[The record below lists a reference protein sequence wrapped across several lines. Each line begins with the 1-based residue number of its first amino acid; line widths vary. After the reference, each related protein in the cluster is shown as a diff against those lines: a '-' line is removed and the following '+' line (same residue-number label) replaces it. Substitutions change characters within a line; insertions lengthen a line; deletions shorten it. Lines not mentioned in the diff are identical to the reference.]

1 MSEEADDGISY
12 EDATGRKPV
21 ARSST
26 TPSGGI
32 SYEEALGYLP
42 ESERGALS
50 NAPTDTTLDKASK
63 AIGTAVVKGATHLP
77 WTGMAGDIM
86 DLGNMAAAYTGSLIT
101 GKPFHDVY
109 SDQQKFAGEMKEAQT
124 GKDSTVMG
132 RLGYYTDP
140 TNLPSGADIQK
151 RILPHTGEYKAE
163 SPAGETGMAFL
174 EGTTSGLS
182 PSGKAGIVE
191 KGLDI
196 VKRAVPAGVGAAA
209 GETVGRVT
217 ENPVLALGAGI
228 TAGAGSAAIP
238 KIAGAHF
245 FPEDSAKRIAGQAL
259 RESATDADAV
269 KSRLGQTQPVQSPHQ
284 PNYLPDFVPSSAQL
298 SGDAGHAAL
307 DARLKSDPRL
317 MPKEGEGALVPT
329 QLEGQ
334 GEKNVEAVQKGTEE
348 AADRLKRDL
357 QSQYGL
363 SGTAPR
369 TMASSEARQIFTTM
383 EEAASDN
390 VKTLWESPS
399 LKNVSMYRNKSID
412 AVDNYIKGLSPS
424 ERQKIPKDVMDVIN
438 EIKTSDSRDI
448 PLDHIQKLRSQVLG
462 AGREAFVKGDNF
474 SGMVNNQLGKQL
486 ADILNNEKNIVFGDK
501 ASTVRNAWKNAVD
514 ATRDY
519 HEVYNTG
526 FLRDLN
532 KEVGG
537 AEKVALDATFQKMLT
552 GANSRQNVE
561 QLQKATNGAINDH
574 LANYLVA
581 DMTGD
586 GTKII
591 KPQEV
596 DRWLAKSNNN
606 ALVDKVPGLRDRI
619 NAIKQSSSAQQLSDN
634 FAAASA
640 SPEKLVKLFDNARKE
655 INEHVRT
662 PADIEYFN
670 MLENSAR
677 AIAKIPPSGVAN
689 LSAINKLAENKTS
702 DLLYGVATGRI
713 ARNIAG
719 YGLTKGAEAI
729 TGIPVGS
736 GLELLSSGVLGNTPI
751 GNLGI
756 NQFTEALLSGSVRQ
770 KAMDLLQQSRTNPEL
785 RRQLMESPSVESLAS
800 LFGAN
805 QARVSATGAKE
816 GVESRQGRATGGSVL
831 DHHYE
836 ADRLVNMADKAKR
849 GLGEETKV
857 ILNQPD
863 DAVVHALEIAKR
875 VI

>member
-21 ARSST
+21 AGPSVA
-26 TPSGGI
+26 PSGDI
-32 SYEEALGYLP
+32 SYEEAMGYLP
-42 ESERGALS
+42 ESERGPLS
-50 NAPTDTTLDKASK
+50 NVPTDTSTDKAAK
-63 AIGTAVVKGATHLP
+63 AVGTAVIKGATHLP
-77 WTGMAGDIM
+77 FTGMVGDLM
-86 DLGNMAAAYTGSLIT
+86 DLGDMAAAYTGSLIT
-101 GKPFHDVY
+101 GKPFVEVY
-109 SDQQKFAGEMKEAQT
+109 SSQKKFANEMKEAQT

-151 RILPHTGEYKAE
+151 RILPHTGEYKPE
-163 SPAGETGMAFL
+163 SEAGETGMAFL

-196 VKRAVPAGVGAAA
+196 AKRAVPAGVGAAT
-209 GETVGRVT
+209 GETVGRIT
-217 ENPVLALGAGI
+217 ENPALALGAGLA
-228 TAGAGSAAIP
+228 AGAGSAAIP
-238 KIAGAHF
+238 KVAGAHF
-245 FPEDSAKRIAGQAL
+245 FPEDPAKRIVGQAL
-259 RESATDADAV
+259 RESATDTDAV
-269 KSRLGQTQPVQSPHQ
+269 KSRLGQTPPK
-284 PNYLPDFVPSSAQL
+284 YLPDFTPSSSQL
-298 SGDAGHAAL
+298 SGDAGQAAL

-334 GEKNVEAVQKGTEE
+334 EATNVGTVQKGTEE
-348 AADRLKRDL
+348 AADRLKQDL

-363 SGTAPR
+363 TGTAPR
-369 TMASSEARQIFTTM
+369 TMASAEARQIFSTM

-390 VKTLWESPS
+390 VKNLWESPS

-412 AVDNYIKGLSPS
+412 AVDSYIKGLSPS

-501 ASTVRNAWKNAVD
+501 ASTVRNAWKDAVD

-519 HEVYNTG
+519 HETFNTG

-537 AEKVALDATFQKMLT
+537 AEKVALDATFQKMLA
-552 GANSRQNVE
+552 GANSRQNID

-586 GTKII
+586 GSKIV

-596 DRWLAKSNNN
+596 DRWLAKGNNN

-634 FAAASA
+634 FAAAST
-640 SPEKLVKLFDNARKE
+640 SPEKLVKLFDNARAE

-677 AIAKIPPSGVAN
+677 AIAKIPPSGSAN

-713 ARNIAG
+713 ARNVAG
-719 YGLTKGAEAI
+719 YAATKGIESVS
-729 TGIPVGS
+729 GIPIGS
-736 GLELLSSGVLGNTPI
+736 ALEILGSGVLGNVKLGDYSL
-751 GNLGI
+751 GNL
-756 NQFTEALLSGSVRQ
+756 TESLLSGGVRQ
-770 KAMDLLQQSRTNPEL
+770 KAMDLLQQSRTNPDL
-785 RRQLMESPSVESLAS
+785 RRQLMEKPNIESLAS

-836 ADRLVNMADKAKR
+836 ADRLVNMAEKAKR
-849 GLGEETKV
+849 GLGEETKA

-875 VI
+875 AI

>member
-1 MSEEADDGISY
+1 M
-12 EDATGRKPV
+12 
-21 ARSST
+21 
-26 TPSGGI
+26 
-32 SYEEALGYLP
+32 
-42 ESERGALS
+42 
-50 NAPTDTTLDKASK
+50 
-63 AIGTAVVKGATHLP
+63 GTAVLKGATHLP
-77 WTGMAGDIM
+77 FTGMVGDIM
-86 DLGNMAAAYTGSLIT
+86 DLGNMASAYTASLIT
-101 GKPFHDVY
+101 GKPFEEVY
-109 SDQQKFAGEMKEAQT
+109 SSQQEFAKKMKETQT

-151 RILPHTGEYKAE
+151 RILPYTGEYKPE
-163 SPAGETGMAFL
+163 SEAGETGMAFL

-182 PSGKAGIVE
+182 PSGKTGIIE

-196 VKRAVPAGVGAAA
+196 AKRATPAGVGSAA

-217 ENPVLALGAGI
+217 ENPALALGAGI
-228 TAGAGSAAIP
+228 AAGAGSAVIP
-238 KIAGAHF
+238 KVASAHF
-245 FPEDSAKRIAGQAL
+245 FPQNPAERVAGRVL
-259 RESATDADAV
+259 RESSTDADTA
-269 KSRLGQTQPVQSPHQ
+269 KTNLGQTPPK
-284 PNYLPDFVPSSAQL
+284 YLPDFTPSSSQL
-298 SGDAGHAAL
+298 SGDAGQAAL

-317 MPKEGEGALVPT
+317 MPKEGEGALVSGE
-329 QLEGQ
+329 LEAQ
-334 GEKNVEAVQKGTEE
+334 GIKNVEAIKQGTEE

-369 TMASSEARQIFTTM
+369 TMASSEARQVFTTM
-383 EEAASDN
+383 EELASDN
-390 VKTLWESPS
+390 VTKLWKTPS
-399 LKNVSMYRNKSID
+399 LENASMYRNKSID
-412 AVDNYIKGLSPS
+412 AIESYINDLSPS
-424 ERQKIPKDVMDVIN
+424 KRQKIPKDVMDVIDQ
-438 EIKTSDSRDI
+438 IKSSQGRDV
-448 PLDHIQKLRSQVLG
+448 PLGYIQDLRSQVLG
-462 AGREAFVKGDNF
+462 AGREAFTRGDNF
-474 SGMVNNQLGKQL
+474 AGVVNNELGVKL
-486 ADILNNEKNIVFGDK
+486 ANILNDEKNIVFGDK
-501 ASTVRNAWKNAVD
+501 SGAARKAWQSAVD
-514 ATRDY
+514 ATREY
-519 HEVYNTG
+519 HNTYNTG
-526 FLRDLN
+526 FLKDLN

-537 AEKVALDATFQKMLT
+537 AEKVALDATFQKMLA
-552 GANSRQNVE
+552 GANSRQNID
-561 QLQKATNGAINDH
+561 QLQKATNGAINGH

-596 DRWLAKSNNN
+596 DRWLAKGNNN

-619 NAIKQSSSAQQLSDN
+619 NAIKESSSAQQLSDN

-640 SPEKLVKLFDNARKE
+640 NPEKLVKLFDNARKE

-677 AIAKIPPSGVAN
+677 AIAKIPPSGAAN
-689 LSAINKLAENKTS
+689 LSSVNKLAEGKTS
-702 DLLYGVATGRI
+702 DLLYGIATGRI
-713 ARNIAG
+713 ARNVAG
-719 YGLTKGAEAI
+719 YAATKAVESM
-729 TGIPVGS
+729 TGIPIGS
-736 GLELLSSGVLGNTPI
+736 SVELLSSGVLGNTRLG

-756 NQFTEALLSGSVRQ
+756 NQFTEALLSGGVRQ

-785 RRQLMESPSVESLAS
+785 RRQLMEKPDIETLSS

-805 QARVSATGAKE
+805 QARISATGAKE
-816 GVESRQGRATGGSVL
+816 GVENRQGRATGGSVL

-836 ADRLVNMADKAKR
+836 ADRLVNMADRAKR

-875 VI
+875 AI